1 MNNIG
6 YTSKDLLNLAQY
18 ATGAGINHYDLE
30 LGSGVAGYLLFD
42 GSIKGS
48 KWLIDNKKKIKDKGF
63 WRTLQKSIKANEEL
77 QKALKGH
84 NILETS
90 QNFYRK
96 NTIKELSEKYK
107 PFKKLPAGEAA
118 KLTGKARLEYLQKI
132 AKSGY
137 YDDVRKLIS
146 QAEKLSGDA
155 YKLKMNEVY
164 EAIAKADLNVHNA
177 KLTGELAPITKRGKL
192 IKGLKDI
199 TGINK
204 AGTKVKELAVS
215 SKGLRTVSK
224 AVKGNALF
232 AGISLLAEAPEI
244 AETYTKLGAGAGN
257 KQLARSVVNVAAETA
272 GFAIGMKAGA
282 AMGAAIGTCIP
293 IPGVGTAVGAV
304 IGAAVGFVG
313 SWLAGKASRSI
324 VGESELEQKKNYDAK
339 VIALKA
345 KFDKNVEQ
353 SLLEA
358 TREKLSQ
365 ETNREN
371 SEVIASF
378 NKIIQTKA

>member
-6 YTSKDLLNLAQY
+6 YTSNDLLNIAKY
-18 ATGAGINHYDLE
+18 ATGAGINHYDLD
-30 LGSGVAGYLLFD
+30 LGSGVAGYLVFD
-42 GSIKGS
+42 GGIKSG
-48 KWLIDNKKKIKDKGF
+48 KWLIDNKKNIKDNGF
-63 WRTLQKSIKANEEL
+63 LNTLQKTIKANDEL
-77 QKALKGH
+77 QRALKGS
-84 NILETS
+84 NLIETT

-107 PFKKLPAGEAA
+107 AFKRLPEEEVA
-118 KLTGKARLEYLQKI
+118 KLTGKARIKYLQNI

-137 YDDVRKLIS
+137 YDDVRKLLR

-155 YKLKMNEVY
+155 YKAKMNEVY

-177 KLTGELAPITKRGKL
+177 KLTGELAPVTKRGKL
-192 IKGLKDI
+192 FKGFKDI
-199 TGINK
+199 TGLNK
-204 AGTKVKELAVS
+204 AGTKVKEAAIA
-215 SKGLRTVSK
+215 SKSLRNVSK

-232 AGISLLAEAPEI
+232 AGISILAEAPEI
-244 AETYTKLGAGAGN
+244 AETYSKLGTGAGN

-324 VGESELEQKKNYDAK
+324 VGESELAQKNNYDAK
-339 VIALKA
+339 VLALKA
-345 KFDKNVEQ
+345 KFDKNIEQ
-353 SLLEA
+353 NLLAA

-365 ETNREN
+365 DTNGEN

-378 NKIIQTKA
+378 NKIVETKA